1 MFKFSEHAKVQP
13 IFVTKDIA
21 FCPGRHSMSFM
32 AEGFYLILWTTLI
45 EFIKNN
51 CSWVEEANIFKSQVR
66 SINQDHVEITPQQR
80 PQQAV
85 LQRTKSFL
93 HQMTNLADNYSQLCR
108 AEFLRRKRDFHE
120 HRRRQNTPIY
130 RQNLSKLLVSE
141 NQAIR
146 KTTKTEKN

>member
-21 FCPGRHSMSFM
+21 FCPGRHSMSIL

-45 EFIKNN
+45 EFIKKIAPE
-51 CSWVEEANIFKSQVR
+51 SKKRTFSKVR
-66 SINQDHVEITPQQR
+66 Y
-80 PQQAV
+80 V
-85 LQRTKSFL
+85 LSTKIMLKLLLNSAPSKQYYKELNHFC
-93 HQMTNLADNYSQLCR
+93 MTNLADNYSQLCR